1 MDPSTK
7 ICLWVD
13 RFNYP
18 NIQYPIDIGEY
29 QSKNS
34 IAKNSILITTQFEWI
49 NVEEAPQIV
58 FCDISLYERLRE
70 AKQHYNDLDL
80 EKIRKLVNPFENI
93 GTSLFMN
100 RAAIKIANIDAVH
113 HICNDIFTYD
123 NRHNDRRFTFC
134 DVAGGPGAFTQ
145 YIQYRYP
152 NSYGYGITL
161 RTSESGLNWSPLLDL
176 TRFEEYYGKKEQ
188 SLPADGNLYY
198 QWQNYV
204 NEVLAKEPQGVDLV
218 MADGGIGMESEED
231 YQRQEFL
238 SSRLLLVQVL
248 PGILCTKLGGVFVCK
263 VFDTVT
269 LFSAQLLYIL
279 AQCFDS
285 IILFKPCS
293 SRPGNSERYI
303 VCKGRKNNITD
314 YIELLSSA
322 AKAYTDEQ
330 FISSLFPEELSGD
343 LSENFVSWLIHWN
356 EYSITNQLE
365 VSDNIQKYMNNEK
378 VVLPKYDITKF
389 LKIWNLPDK

>member
-1 MDPSTK
+1 
-7 ICLWVD
+7 LWVD
-13 RFNYP
+13 RFKYP

-34 IAKNSILITTQFEWI
+34 ISITTQFDWI
-49 NVEEAPQIV
+49 HVDEAPQII
-58 FCDISLYERLRE
+58 FCDISLYERLQQ
-70 AKQHYNDLDL
+70 AKQHYNDLDI

-93 GTSLFMN
+93 GTSIFMN

-123 NRHNDRRFTFC
+123 NRRNNRRFTFC

-161 RTSESGLNWSPLLDL
+161 RASDNSLNWSPLLDL
-176 TRFEEYYGKKEQ
+176 TRFEEYYGPENKD
-188 SLPADGNLYY
+188 DGNLYY
-198 QWQNYV
+198 QWQNYA
-204 NEVLAKEPQGVDLV
+204 NYVLSKEPQGVDLV
-218 MADGGIGMESEED
+218 MADGGIGMESEDD

-238 SSRLLLVQVL
+238 SSRLLLTQVL
-248 PGILCTKLGGVFVCK
+248 PGILCVKLGGVFVCK

-279 AQCFDS
+279 SQCFDS

-303 VCKGRKNNITD
+303 VCKGRKSDITD

-330 FISSLFPEELSGD
+330 FVTSLFPED
-343 LSENFVSWLIHWN
+343 LPEDFVAWVTHWN
-356 EYSITNQLE
+356 NYSINNQLE
-365 VSDNIQKYMNNEK
+365 VSDNIQKYINNEK
-378 VVLPKYDITKF
+378 VVLPQYDITKF
-389 LKIWNLPDK
+389 LKIWNLPDNKNI